1 MHRGHIFAFA
11 LVFAVATIGFASSS
25 AAAPN
30 PMAPIIVQPST
41 VNWQPVKGMT
51 GLNYAVLYGDPT
63 KAGGQYATRYKVPD
77 GFKFPPH
84 SHPQIEQVTVLSG
97 TFLVGV
103 GDKMDP
109 AKMLTLPAGSFVE
122 IPAGLH
128 HYGMAKGET
137 ILELHGV
144 GPYVMTMVK

>member
-1 MHRGHIFAFA
+1 MHRGSLFAFVF
-11 LVFAVATIGFASSS
+11 VFAVAIIGFASSS
-25 AAAPN
+25 AAMPN
-30 PMAPIIVQPST
+30 PNAPTIVQPSA

-51 GLNYAVLYGDPT
+51 GLMYAVLYGDPT

-97 TFLVGV
+97 TLLVGL
-103 GDKMDP
+103 GDKVDP
-109 AKMLTLPAGSFVE
+109 AKMLTLPAGSFVA

-128 HYGMAKGET
+128 HYAMAKGAT
-137 ILELHGV
+137 VLELHGV